1 MTRWFISRHTGA
13 IEWVKRRPLSI
24 DRFVSH
30 LDLAEVRPG
39 DQILGTL
46 PVELAAEVCRLGAR
60 FFALRLSVPAEWRGV
75 DLTADDLEA
84 LQADFQEYQVIKL
97 EGQNE
102 L

>member
-1 MTRWFISRHTGA
+1 MTIWFVSRHPGA
-13 IEWVKRRPLSI
+13 IEWVKRRSLAI

-30 LDLAEVRPG
+30 LDLTAVRPG
-39 DQILGTL
+39 DLIFGNL

-60 FFALRLSVPAEWRGV
+60 FFALCLSVSAEQRGL

-84 LQADFQEYQVIKL
+84 LQADFQEYQVSKV
-97 EGQNE
+97 EGQNG